1 MPEHSE
7 NNKRYKTAKR
17 ILKEQQNARI
27 RVKVYKAKRPTF
39 LKQMKVDLSDYDSCG
54 LVNYDKDLELRLK
67 LEDNL
72 FLLQYVEDMENIWIV
87 DYFIKGIKPEKKRQF
102 AEDAF
107 IHGLTDQE
115 LTEKYSIAERTIR
128 YRKEQIARSF
138 AQILSWRQN

>member
-7 NNKRYKTAKR
+7 NIKRYKTAKR

-67 LEDNL
+67 LDDKL
-72 FLLQYVEDMENIWIV
+72 FLLHYVEDMENIWIV
-87 DYFIKGIKPEKKRQF
+87 DYFIN
-102 AEDAF
+102 
-107 IHGLTDQE
+107 GLTDQE